1 MTNHGKTT
9 NMQAV
14 NSVWAKIIIKIN
26 YKQERQ
32 VEYPEISEQ
41 LDFIY
46 HDLVNGTTKWK
57 DKITAIKNKYPK
69 EKIFINERIRDLK
82 YDLKNKIILLALEE
96 NGEIG
101 ILSAN

>member
-1 MTNHGKTT
+1 MRDKYLIIKNNIVENTVIGEVKEGIPAIGYLANANIGDTIKNGK
-9 NMQAV
+9 NI
-14 NSVWAKIIIKIN
+14 KPIIKIN

-69 EKIFINERIRDLK
+69 
-82 YDLKNKIILLALEE
+82 
-96 NGEIG
+96 
-101 ILSAN
+101 S